1 MLKYFKTALFL
12 KFLFW
17 VIRIIASFTN
27 CGTQPCPCLHHKE
40 TKVEYIIVICLGLI
54 VAIEYACAVA
64 SKKADEEA
72 EELLKRYKEYKDN
85 GVHTKR

>member
-1 MLKYFKTALFL
+1 M
-12 KFLFW
+12 
-17 VIRIIASFTN
+17 
-27 CGTQPCPCLHHKE
+27 HHKE

-54 VAIEYACAVA
+54 VAIEYACTVA

>member
-1 MLKYFKTALFL
+1 MPLLAQKEKTL
-12 KFLFW
+12 
-17 VIRIIASFTN
+17 
-27 CGTQPCPCLHHKE
+27 
-40 TKVEYIIVICLGLI
+40 EYIILVVLGLI

-64 SKKADEEA
+64 SKKADEQA